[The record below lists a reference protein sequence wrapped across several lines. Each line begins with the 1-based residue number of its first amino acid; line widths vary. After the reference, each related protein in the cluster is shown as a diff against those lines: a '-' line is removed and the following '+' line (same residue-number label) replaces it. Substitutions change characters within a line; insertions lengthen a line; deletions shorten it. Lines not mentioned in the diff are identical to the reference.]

1 MEANVLVTTAGTI
14 VAQGIMKSLKL
25 ANKSPTA
32 KTRYK
37 IYTTDMSPEAAGLY
51 RGDVGFLVPPIV
63 SSGYVESVI
72 KICKAESIKAVYVG
86 ADEELLI
93 MAKAREEIQ
102 DRTGAVVIS
111 NPPDVISTCVDK
123 WKTFQFLRQNNLPCP
138 DSALPEEADSF
149 ASICGFPAIVKP
161 REGHGS
167 LQVYKVKNKEELN
180 LAISSIQKSGWRPII
195 QELIPGEDS
204 EFTTGVTVDFRRNSV
219 MSSIAMRRILE
230 SGQTYKAFID
240 DFKEVR
246 STAEEASLKLGARG
260 PINIQ
265 GRFHDGKLK
274 IFEINPRF
282 SASTPMRATAGVNEA
297 DIIFRN
303 SVLHEDIKV
312 DSYEHLVCL
321 RYWNEVYVPLSTY
334 SKTAKFGR
342 IDQPDSFIPEYF

>member
-1 MEANVLVTTAGTI
+1 
-14 VAQGIMKSLKL
+14 
-25 ANKSPTA
+25 
-32 KTRYK
+32 
-37 IYTTDMSPEAAGLY
+37 
-51 RGDVGFLVPPIV
+51 
-63 SSGYVESVI
+63 
-72 KICKAESIKAVYVG
+72 
-86 ADEELLI
+86 
-93 MAKAREEIQ
+93 
-102 DRTGAVVIS
+102 
-111 NPPDVISTCVDK
+111 
-123 WKTFQFLRQNNLPCP
+123 
-138 DSALPEEADSF
+138 
-149 ASICGFPAIVKP
+149 
-161 REGHGS
+161 
-167 LQVYKVKNKEELN
+167 
-180 LAISSIQKSGWRPII
+180 
-195 QELIPGEDS
+195 
-204 EFTTGVTVDFRRNSV
+204 

-303 SVLHEDIKV
+303 SVLHEEIKV
-312 DSYEHLVCL
+312 DDYQHLVCL

-334 SKTAKFGR
+334 SKAAKFGR